1 MTNQPAYCMVS
12 IAPIRSDK
20 KDASE
25 QVSQLVFGEP
35 VTIISVESP
44 WCKILTL
51 FDNYEGYVDEKHL
64 RFLTNKELKRWLDG
78 IHFSPDFSTTIH
90 TPWGKQQLP
99 IGSFVPWGNPVSF
112 SIGNDQFEREA
123 LSSHNKFDSP
133 VEAALSLI
141 NVPYQWGGKSSCG
154 IDCSGLIQLIFRFFD
169 INLPRDAYQQAE
181 FGSTIAFED
190 RKRGDVAFFANIA
203 GKITHVGILE
213 SKESIIHASG
223 RVRIDHF
230 NEKGILNCDNDALT
244 HQLTYIKRM
253 K

>member
-35 VTIISVESP
+35 VTVISVESP
-44 WCKILTL
+44 WCKILTF
-51 FDNYEGYVDEKHL
+51 FDNYEGYVDQKHL

-78 IHFSPDFSTTIH
+78 LHFSLDFSTTIH
-90 TPWGKQQLP
+90 TPWGNQHLY
-99 IGSFVPWGNPVSF
+99 IGSYVPWGNPAVF
-112 SIGNDQFEREA
+112 SIGDDQFQQLA
-123 LSSHNKFDSP
+123 LTTDNKIDSP

-141 NVPYQWGGKSSCG
+141 NVPYQWGGKTSCG
-154 IDCSGLIQLIFRFFD
+154 IDCSGLIQLIFRFSD

-181 FGSTIAFED
+181 FGSKIAFED
-190 RKRGDVAFFANIA
+190 RKRGDVAFFENNA
-203 GKITHVGILE
+203 GRITHVGILE

-223 RVRIDHF
+223 RVRIDKF
-230 NEKGILNCDNDALT
+230 NERGILNCDDDTLT
-244 HQLTYIKRM
+244 HQLSYIKRM